1 MTTVTFSPTGGFHG
15 NSPFCLGEDEEV
27 EIEVQEDFL
36 SFSADLVAEQLT
48 YMDAVRERVI
58 IYYNIPVNILYNII
72 ELKAYHFKI
81 GYEM

>member
-1 MTTVTFSPTGGFHG
+1 MSTNFSCCSQIATGGFHG

-48 YMDAVRERVI
+48 YMDAVRG
-58 IYYNIPVNILYNII
+58 PVLNLQKHLMTFAIRYKTL
-72 ELKAYHFKI
+72 
-81 GYEM
+81 